1 MSFQSSDIVSQTS
14 ICYTTLCVPNLEII
28 THFFYNAELK
38 FNDTLIKYYLSFQ
51 NPLVIT
57 YCLSAS

>member
-1 MSFQSSDIVSQTS
+1 MILVYS
-14 ICYTTLCVPNLEII
+14 IHNLKIDW
-28 THFFYNAELK
+28 HFFYKKKHE
-38 FNDTLIKYYLSFQ
+38 FNDPLIENYFSFQ